1 MSEQVLKME
10 RISKSFSGVKVLKNA
25 GVEVNK
31 GEVQILLGENGAGKS
46 TLMKILSGAYT
57 KDGGD
62 IIIKGK
68 KVEINSPKDA
78 EKLGISIIYQEFNL
92 VPFMTVAENIYLGR
106 EPMSNIPGKID
117 FEKMYSDAQNALDYL
132 NVDID
137 TRKLVKDLG
146 IAKQQMVEI
155 AKALSLKSEIIIM
168 DEPTAAL
175 TDKEID
181 YLFKIIRKI
190 KSEGV
195 SIIYISH
202 RLEEFVQIGDR
213 VTIMRDGA
221 TITTVAI
228 KDTSIDELIKL
239 MVGREIKNKYPKV
252 DVKPGKELLN
262 VKSLSKEG
270 VFKNISFNLR
280 EGEILGFSG
289 LMGAG
294 RTEVMR
300 ALFGVDEFDS
310 GEIYIAGKKVTI
322 KSPIQAIKNGL
333 GFVTENRRDEGL
345 VLPMDVGNN
354 ITLATLNNYCKNPI
368 MINHEKEVKDI
379 KEYMSLL
386 DIRASGPFQKAGTL
400 SGGNQQKI
408 VIAKWLSSNSK
419 ILIVDEPTRGID
431 VGAKVDIYNIMN
443 DLVKKGVGIIMI
455 SSELPEILGMSDR
468 VLVMCRGSITGE
480 LNMEEASQENIMHYA
495 TMEVK

>member
-1 MSEQVLKME
+1 ME